1 MNTHTK
7 ISVDVQ
13 AQKALALAYMNAFDR
28 AQPDAL
34 IDILS
39 RFTVSDY
46 AWRGM
51 HPFYE
56 KSSAAAVAED
66 FWIPLR
72 QSFMQMQRR
81 QDIFFGGCSDCA
93 EAPEIWTCSMGHFI
107 GLFDDDW
114 LAIPATGKLTFIPYA
129 EFHRIEGEKIV
140 ETALFIDILSVMA
153 QAGQHPLPPQTGAFI
168 IQPGPL
174 HHDGLLFD
182 AQPEAQGQKTLDLCE
197 AMALRLDSLNKQDID
212 NCEPEFLAKD
222 WAKDMLWYGPTGIGA
237 TYTIERYQR
246 QHQQPFR
253 RNLSGKIFNGHIARF
268 AEGNYCGWFGWP
280 NLYNTN
286 KGGFLGMPSGDTV
299 AEMRVVDIY
308 RRDGDKLAENWVFID
323 ILHYLSVQGLDVLKR
338 MADLNRKDYG

>member
-1 MNTHTK
+1 
-7 ISVDVQ
+7 
-13 AQKALALAYMNAFDR
+13 
-28 AQPDAL
+28 
-34 IDILS
+34 
-39 RFTVSDY
+39 
-46 AWRGM
+46 
-51 HPFYE
+51 
-56 KSSAAAVAED
+56 
-66 FWIPLR
+66 
-72 QSFMQMQRR
+72 
-81 QDIFFGGCSDCA
+81 
-93 EAPEIWTCSMGHFI
+93 
-107 GLFDDDW
+107 
-114 LAIPATGKLTFIPYA
+114 
-129 EFHRIEGEKIV
+129 
-140 ETALFIDILSVMA
+140 
-153 QAGQHPLPPQTGAFI
+153 
-168 IQPGPL
+168 
-174 HHDGLLFD
+174 
-182 AQPEAQGQKTLDLCE
+182 
-197 AMALRLDSLNKQDID
+197 
-212 NCEPEFLAKD
+212 KD